1 MLACEKN
8 SSESMN
14 RNPKIIGRDTVTK
27 VVANPKK
34 KDGSARGFE
43 EVGSVAIGGGP
54 SGIYLEDC
62 AEE

>member
-1 MLACEKN
+1 
-8 SSESMN
+8 MN